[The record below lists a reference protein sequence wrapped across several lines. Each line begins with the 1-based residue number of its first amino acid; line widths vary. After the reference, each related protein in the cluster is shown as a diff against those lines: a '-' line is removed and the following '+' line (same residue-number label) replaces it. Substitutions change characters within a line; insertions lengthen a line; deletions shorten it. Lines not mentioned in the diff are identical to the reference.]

1 MEEVRSEDCKSESSS
16 TSLLPLLHVLKL
28 SRQKTGTKHF
38 TYFTIRN
45 SNSYIAMHYGNNGNK
60 TWLHLTKVMVT
71 KYFCMNSNQW

>member
-38 TYFTIRN
+38 YIFYNPKFELIY
-45 SNSYIAMHYGNNGNK
+45 SYAL
-60 TWLHLTKVMVT
+60 W
-71 KYFCMNSNQW
+71 